1 MGMVKG
7 KNPTLIVFD
16 LEATCWDRGENAGNW
31 NDADPNYMKID
42 SPTWKQVHEMET
54 IEIGAVK
61 LDIKNYE
68 IIDQFQ
74 TFIRPILN
82 PELTDFCKKL
92 TTITQKNVSNAPDFK
107 EAFMSFRRWAGRPFY
122 YVGWGQ
128 YDYRQLRRDCD
139 RCGVGLFSEDRYL
152 NGKDEYFRFT
162 GKRAGG
168 LGKAVR
174 RHNLTFE
181 GTHHRA
187 ISDAIMTAKV
197 LQCARKEL
205 EEKMGPR

>member
-1 MGMVKG
+1 MTK
-7 KNPTLIVFD
+7 KSDPTIIILD
-16 LEATCWDRGENAGNW
+16 LEATCWDRGSEGNFR
-31 NDADPNYMKID
+31 DVDQSTLEIGGPH
-42 SPTWKQVHEMET
+42 WKQLNEMEI

-61 LDIKNYE
+61 VKNDYEFE

-74 TFIRPILN
+74 TFVRPVLN
-82 PELTDFCKKL
+82 PILTDFCKNL
-92 TTITQKNVSNAPDFK
+92 TTISQKDVDNAPYFK
-107 EAFMSFRRWAGRPFY
+107 EAFLNFRKWSGKPICY
-122 YVGWGQ
+122 MGWGK
-128 YDYRQLRRDCD
+128 YDYKQIQKDCLRS
-139 RCGVGLFSEDRYL
+139 GLSCFSEDKYI

-174 RHNLTFE
+174 RHNLKFE

-197 LQCARKEL
+197 IQCARKMFI
-205 EEKMGPR
+205 EKIQS